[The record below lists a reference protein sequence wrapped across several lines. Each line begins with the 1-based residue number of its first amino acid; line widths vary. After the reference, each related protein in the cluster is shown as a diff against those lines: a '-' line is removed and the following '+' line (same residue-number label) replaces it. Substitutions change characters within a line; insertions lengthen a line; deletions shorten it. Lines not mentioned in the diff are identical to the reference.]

1 MREPVVKR
9 AFQYLV
15 LGLGGIGSAAAY
27 WLARQAG
34 HDVLGLEQFSL
45 GHVQGGSQDH
55 SRIIRLSY
63 HNPFYVNLAKGA
75 YRAWAAVEADSGEQL
90 VYQTGGLDLSPAGSR
105 LPLSDYTD
113 SLTTSAVPFEL
124 LDAVEIMHR
133 WPQWRLP
140 NDVRGLYQTEGGLV
154 AAAKSNAAHQRLA
167 REYGAILQ
175 DNIPVTK
182 IHAAGN
188 EITVVA
194 GGETYTCEK
203 LVIAGGAW
211 TNHLLAHFGLKIN
224 LTVTQEQV
232 TYYASPRLADFAPER
247 FPVWIWLDEP
257 CYYGFPAFGEAGPK
271 IAQDVGGQETTA
283 ESRTFEVNTAAFQ
296 RTDTF
301 LRQHLPTA
309 HGPVITTKTCLYTMP
324 PDRDFVLDTLPE
336 HPNVAVAV
344 GAGHAFK
351 FASLL
356 GKTLSQLAI
365 TGKSEHDL
373 TPFRISRPVLFAE
386 NPVKEFMV

>member
-1 MREPVVKR
+1 MKR
-9 AFQYLV
+9 AFRYLV

-34 HDVLGLEQFSL
+34 GDVLGIEQFPL
-45 GHVQGGSQDH
+45 GHVRGGSQDH

-63 HNPFYVNLAKGA
+63 HTPFYINLAKEA
-75 YRAWAAVEADSGEQL
+75 YRAWTAVEAEANEQL
-90 VYQTGGLDLSPAGSR
+90 VYKTGGLDLSPAGSR
-105 LPLSDYTD
+105 LPLSDYTT
-113 SLTTSAVPFEL
+113 SLTASGVPFEL
-124 LDAVEIMHR
+124 LDAAEIMHR
-133 WPQWRLP
+133 WPQWHLP
-140 NDVRGLYQTEGGLV
+140 DHVTGLYQEESGLV

-167 REYGAILQ
+167 QEHGAILR
-175 DNIPVTK
+175 DNCPVT
-182 IHAAGN
+182 AVFPSQN

-203 LVIAGGAW
+203 LVIASGAW
-211 TNHLLAHFGLKIN
+211 TNQLLAHFGTQIN

-232 TYYASPRLADFAPER
+232 TYYATPHLANFAPER
-247 FPVWIWLDEP
+247 FPIWIWLDEP
-257 CYYGFPAFGEAGPK
+257 CYYGFPVFGEAGAK

-283 ESRTFEVNTAAFQ
+283 ESRTFEVDTAAFH

-309 HGPVITTKTCLYTMP
+309 HGPVIYTKTCLYTMP
-324 PDRDFVLDTLPE
+324 PDRNFVLDTLPE

-356 GKTLSQLAI
+356 GKILSQLAVH
-365 TGKSEHDL
+365 GQADYDL
-373 TPFRISRPVLFAE
+373 SPFSIRRPILFAA

>member
-1 MREPVVKR
+1 MKKR
-9 AFQYLV
+9 AYKHLV
-15 LGLGGIGSAAAY
+15 LGLGGIGSAATY
-27 WLARQAG
+27 WLARQTG
-34 HDVLGLEQFSL
+34 GDVLGLEQFAL
-45 GHVQGGSQDH
+45 GHTRGGSQDH

-63 HNPFYVNLAKGA
+63 HEPHYVNLAKEA

-90 VYQTGGLDLSPAGSR
+90 VYKTGGLDLSPAGSR
-105 LPLSDYTD
+105 LPLSDYTR
-113 SLTTSAVPFEL
+113 SLSAFNIPYDL
-124 LDAVEIMHR
+124 LDAAEIMYR
-133 WPQWRLP
+133 WPQWQLP
-140 NDVRGLYQTEGGLV
+140 DHVTALYQTESGLV
-154 AAAKSNAAHQRLA
+154 AAAKSNATHQKMA
-167 REYGAILQ
+167 REHGATLR
-175 DNIPVTK
+175 DNAPVTE
-182 IHAAGN
+182 IHPSSK

-203 LVIAGGAW
+203 LVIASGAW
-211 TNHLLAHFGLKIN
+211 SNQLLAHFGTKIN

-232 TYYASPRLADFAPER
+232 TYYASPHLNDFSLER
-247 FPVWIWLDEP
+247 FPIWIWLDEP

-283 ESRTFEVNTAAFQ
+283 ESRTFEVDTAAFQ

-309 HGPVITTKTCLYTMP
+309 HGPVIYTKTCLYTMP

-336 HPNVAVAV
+336 HPNVAIAI

-356 GKTLSQLAI
+356 GKILSQLAMS
-365 TGKSEHDL
+365 GKSEFDL
-373 TPFRISRPVLFAE
+373 TPFQFSRPILFAE

>member
-1 MREPVVKR
+1 M
-9 AFQYLV
+9 
-15 LGLGGIGSAAAY
+15 
-27 WLARQAG
+27 
-34 HDVLGLEQFSL
+34 
-45 GHVQGGSQDH
+45 GHVRGGSQDH

-63 HNPFYVNLAKGA
+63 HEPHYVTLAKEA

-90 VYQTGGLDLSPAGSR
+90 VYKTGGLDLSPAGSR
-105 LPLSDYTD
+105 LPLDDYSN
-113 SLTTSAVPFEL
+113 SLTALNIPFEL
-124 LDAVEIMHR
+124 LDAAEIMYR

-140 NDVRGLYQTEGGLV
+140 DHVRGLYQTESGLV
-154 AAAKSNAAHQRLA
+154 AAAKSNAAHQKMA
-167 REYGAILQ
+167 REHGAVLR
-175 DNIPVTK
+175 DNAPVTK

-203 LVIAGGAW
+203 LVIASGAW
-211 TNHLLAHFGLKIN
+211 SNHLLAHFGTKIN

-232 TYYASPRLADFAPER
+232 TYYASPHPADYSLER
-247 FPVWIWLDEP
+247 FPIWIWLDEP

-283 ESRTFEVNTAAFQ
+283 EFRTFELDTAAFQ

-309 HGPVITTKTCLYTMP
+309 HGPVIASKTCLYTMP

-336 HPNVAVAV
+336 HPNVVVAI

-356 GKTLSQLAI
+356 GKILSQLAI
-365 TGKSEHDL
+365 SGKSEFNL
-373 TPFRISRPVLFAE
+373 APFQFSRPILFAE

>member
-1 MREPVVKR
+1 M
-9 AFQYLV
+9 
-15 LGLGGIGSAAAY
+15 
-27 WLARQAG
+27 
-34 HDVLGLEQFSL
+34 GLEQFAL
-45 GHVQGGSQDH
+45 GHARGGSQDH

-63 HNPFYVNLAKGA
+63 HEPHYVNLAKEA

-90 VYQTGGLDLSPAGSR
+90 VYKTGGLDLSPAGSR
-105 LPLSDYTD
+105 LPLSDYTR
-113 SLTTSAVPFEL
+113 SLSAFNIPYDL
-124 LDAVEIMHR
+124 LDAAEIMYR
-133 WPQWRLP
+133 WPQWQLP
-140 NDVRGLYQTEGGLV
+140 DHVTALYQTESGLV
-154 AAAKSNAAHQRLA
+154 AAAKSNATHQKMA
-167 REYGAILQ
+167 REHGATLR
-175 DNIPVTK
+175 DNAPVTE
-182 IHAAGN
+182 IHPSSK

-203 LVIAGGAW
+203 LVIASGAW
-211 TNHLLAHFGLKIN
+211 SNQLLAHFGTKIN

-232 TYYASPRLADFAPER
+232 TYYASPHLNDFSLER
-247 FPVWIWLDEP
+247 FPIWIWLDEP

-283 ESRTFEVNTAAFQ
+283 ESRTFEVDTAAFQ

-309 HGPVITTKTCLYTMP
+309 HGPVIYTKTCLYTMP

-336 HPNVAVAV
+336 HPNVAIAI

-356 GKTLSQLAI
+356 GKILSQLAMS
-365 TGKSEHDL
+365 GKSEFDL
-373 TPFRISRPVLFAE
+373 TPFQFSRPILFAE

>member
-1 MREPVVKR
+1 MQEPVKKR
-9 AFQYLV
+9 TFQYLV

-27 WLARQAG
+27 WLTKLAG
-34 HDVLGLEQFSL
+34 NDVLGLEQFAL
-45 GHVQGGSQDH
+45 GHIRGGSQDH

-63 HNPFYVNLAKGA
+63 HNPFYVNLAKEA

-90 VYQTGGLDLSPAGSR
+90 VYKTGGLDLSPAGSR
-105 LPLSDYTD
+105 LPLSDYTN
-113 SLTTSAVPFEL
+113 SLTALNIPYEL
-124 LDAVEIMHR
+124 LDASEIMRR
-133 WPQWRLP
+133 WPQWQLP
-140 NDVRGLYQTEGGLV
+140 DDVRGLYQAESGLV

-167 REYGAILQ
+167 REYGATLR
-175 DNIPVTK
+175 DDAPVTD
-182 IHAAGN
+182 IHASGN
-188 EITVVA
+188 EISVVA

-203 LVIAGGAW
+203 LVIASGAW
-211 TNHLLAHFGLKIN
+211 SNQLLAHFGLNIN

-232 TYYASPRLADFAPER
+232 TYYASPHLADFALER
-247 FPVWIWLDEP
+247 FPIWIWLDEP

-283 ESRTFEVNTAAFQ
+283 ESRTFAVDTAAFQ

-309 HGPVITTKTCLYTMP
+309 HGPVITSKTCLYTMP

-336 HPNVAVAV
+336 YPNVAVAV

-356 GKTLSQLAI
+356 GKILSQLAI
-365 TGKSEHDL
+365 SGKSEYDL
-373 TPFRISRPVLFAE
+373 TPFQISRPILFAE

>member
-34 HDVLGLEQFSL
+34 SDVLGLEQFSL

-90 VYQTGGLDLSPAGSR
+90 VYKTGGLDLSPAGSR

-113 SLTTSAVPFEL
+113 SLTTSGVPFEM

-211 TNHLLAHFGLKIN
+211 TNNLLTHFGLKIN

-271 IAQDVGGQETTA
+271 IAQDVGGQEATA

>member
-1 MREPVVKR
+1 MREPVRKR

-27 WLARQAG
+27 WLARHSGAN
-34 HDVLGLEQFSL
+34 VLGLEQFPL
-45 GHVQGGSQDH
+45 GHVRGGSQDH

-63 HNPFYVNLAKGA
+63 HNTTYVKLAQAA
-75 YRAWAAVEADSGEQL
+75 YRAWTSVEADANEQL
-90 VYQTGGLDLSPAGSR
+90 VYKTGGLDLSPAGSR
-105 LPLSDYTD
+105 LPLSDYTN
-113 SLTTSAVPFEL
+113 SLTALNIPYEQ
-124 LDAVEIMHR
+124 LDAAEIMHR

-140 NDVRGLYQTEGGLV
+140 DHVTGLYQTESGLV
-154 AAAKSNAAHQRLA
+154 AAAKSNAAHQKMA
-167 REYGAILQ
+167 REYGATLR
-175 DNIPVTK
+175 DEVPVTA
-182 IHAAGN
+182 IYPSGD

-203 LVIAGGAW
+203 LVIASGAW
-211 TNHLLAHFGLKIN
+211 TNQLLAHFGYQIN

-232 TYYASPRLADFAPER
+232 TYYASPHPADFALER
-247 FPVWIWLDEP
+247 FPIWIWLDEP

-283 ESRTFEVNTAAFQ
+283 ESRTFAIDPVAFQ
-296 RTDTF
+296 RTDSF

-309 HGPVITTKTCLYTMP
+309 HGPVITAKTCLYTMP
-324 PDRDFVLDTLPE
+324 PDRDFVLDALPNQ
-336 HPNVAVAV
+336 PNVAVAV

-356 GKTLSQLAI
+356 GKILSQLA
-365 TGKSEHDL
+365 TVGKSEHDL
-373 TPFRISRPVLFAE
+373 SLFQFSRPILFAE

>member
-1 MREPVVKR
+1 MQKPVKKR
-9 AFQYLV
+9 TFQYLV

-34 HDVLGLEQFSL
+34 NDVLGLEQFPL
-45 GHVQGGSQDH
+45 GHLRGGSQDH

-63 HNPFYVNLAKGA
+63 HNPFYVNFAKAA

-90 VYQTGGLDLSPAGSR
+90 VFKTGGLDLSPAGSC
-105 LPLSDYTD
+105 LPLSDYAN
-113 SLTTSAVPFEL
+113 SLATCDIPFEL
-124 LDAVEIMHR
+124 LDAAEIMHR

-140 NDVRGLYQTEGGLV
+140 AHVCGLYQAESGLV

-167 REYGAILQ
+167 KEYGAILQ
-175 DNIPVTK
+175 DNCPVTAVYPA
-182 IHAAGN
+182 HN

-194 GGETYTCEK
+194 GDETYTCEK
-203 LVIAGGAW
+203 LVIAGGALS
-211 TNHLLAHFGLKIN
+211 NKVLAHFGTQIN
-224 LTVTQEQV
+224 LPVTQEQV
-232 TYYASPRLADFAPER
+232 TYYASPHPADFAPER
-247 FPVWIWLDEP
+247 FPIWIWLDEP
-257 CYYGFPAFGEAGPK
+257 CFYGFPAFGEAGPK
-271 IAQDVGGQETTA
+271 IAQDVGGPEVTA
-283 ESRTFEVNTAAFQ
+283 ESRTFAVDTAAFH

-309 HGPVITTKTCLYTMP
+309 HGPVIATKTCLYTMP

-336 HPNVAVAV
+336 HPNVAIAV

-356 GKTLSQLAI
+356 GKILSQLAVA
-365 TGKSEHDL
+365 GKSDYDL
-373 TPFRISRPVLFAE
+373 TPFQISRPILFAE

>member
-1 MREPVVKR
+1 MREPVRKR

-27 WLARQAG
+27 WLAKQAG
-34 HDVLGLEQFSL
+34 DDVLGLEQFSL
-45 GHVQGGSQDH
+45 GHVRGGSQDH

-63 HNPFYVNLAKGA
+63 HNPFYVNLAKEA
-75 YRAWAAVEADSGEQL
+75 YRAWTAVEADANEQL
-90 VYQTGGLDLSPAGSR
+90 VLKTGGLDLSPAGSR
-105 LPLSDYTD
+105 LPLTDYTN
-113 SLTTSAVPFEL
+113 SLTASGVPFEL
-124 LDAVEIMHR
+124 LDAAEIMHR

-140 NDVRGLYQTEGGLV
+140 NHVRGLYQTESGLV
-154 AAAKSNAAHQRLA
+154 AAARSNAAHQRLA
-167 REYGAILQ
+167 REYGAVLR
-175 DNIPVTK
+175 DNAPITK
-182 IHAAGN
+182 IHAADN

-194 GGETYTCEK
+194 GGETYRCEK
-203 LVIAGGAW
+203 LIIASGAW
-211 TNHLLAHFGLKIN
+211 TNQLLAHFGTQIN

-232 TYYASPRLADFAPER
+232 TYYASPHLADFTPER
-247 FPVWIWLDEP
+247 FPIWIWMDEP

-283 ESRTFEVNTAAFQ
+283 ESRTFELDTAAFQ

-301 LRQHLPTA
+301 LRQYLPSA

-324 PDRDFVLDTLPE
+324 PDRDFILDTLPQ
-336 HPNVAVAV
+336 HPNVAIAV

-351 FASLL
+351 FATLL
-356 GKTLSQLAI
+356 GKILSQLA
-365 TGKSEHDL
+365 TQAKSNYDL
-373 TPFRISRPVLFAE
+373 TPFQISRPILFAE

>member
-1 MREPVVKR
+1 MKR
-9 AFQYLV
+9 AFRTLV

-27 WLARQAG
+27 WLARQSG
-34 HDVLGLEQFSL
+34 GDVLGLEQFAL
-45 GHVQGGSQDH
+45 GNVQGGSQDH

-63 HNPFYVNLAKGA
+63 HNTHYVNLAKEA
-75 YRAWAAVEADSGEQL
+75 YHAWAAIEADSGEQL
-90 VYQTGGLDLSPAGSR
+90 VYKTGGIDLSPDGSS

-113 SLTTSAVPFEL
+113 SLTTLNIPYEL
-124 LDAVEIMHR
+124 LDAKEIMHR

-140 NDVRGLYQTEGGLV
+140 DDVRGLYQTESGLV

-167 REYGAILQ
+167 REYGAVLR
-175 DNIPVTK
+175 DNAPVT
-182 IHAAGN
+182 AVYPSSN
-188 EITVVA
+188 EITVIA
-194 GGETYTCEK
+194 GGETHTCEK
-203 LVIAGGAW
+203 LVIASGAW
-211 TNHLLAHFGLKIN
+211 TNHLLAHFGSQIN

-232 TYYASPRLADFAPER
+232 TYYASPHLPDFAPER
-247 FPVWIWLDEP
+247 FPIWIWLDEP

-283 ESRTFEVNTAAFQ
+283 ESRTFEVDRAAFH

-309 HGPVITTKTCLYTMP
+309 HGPVIYTKTCLYTMP

-336 HPNVAVAV
+336 YPNVAVAV

-356 GKTLSQLAI
+356 GKILSQLAFE
-365 TGKSEHDL
+365 GKSEHDL
-373 TPFRISRPVLFAE
+373 TPFQISRPILYAE
-386 NPVKEFMV
+386 NPAKEFMV

>member
-1 MREPVVKR
+1 VREPVVKR

-34 HDVLGLEQFSL
+34 DDVLGLEQFSL
-45 GHVQGGSQDH
+45 GHVRGGSQDH

-63 HNPFYVNLAKGA
+63 HNPFYVNLAKEA
-75 YRAWAAVEADSGEQL
+75 YRAWTAVEADADEQL
-90 VYQTGGLDLSPAGSR
+90 VFKTGGLDLSPAGSR
-105 LPLSDYTD
+105 LPLSDYTN
-113 SLTTSAVPFEL
+113 SLTASSVPFEL
-124 LDAVEIMHR
+124 LDAAEIMHR
-133 WPQWRLP
+133 WPEWHLP
-140 NDVRGLYQTEGGLV
+140 DHVRGLHQTESGLV

-167 REYGAILQ
+167 REYGAVLR
-175 DNIPVTK
+175 DNCPVSG
-182 IHAAGN
+182 IFPSHN
-188 EITVVA
+188 EITVIA

-203 LVIAGGAW
+203 LIIASGAW
-211 TNHLLAHFGLKIN
+211 TNQLLAHFGTQIN

-232 TYYASPRLADFAPER
+232 TYYASPHLADFSPER
-247 FPVWIWLDEP
+247 FPIWIWLDEP
-257 CYYGFPAFGEAGPK
+257 CYYGFPAFGETGPK

-283 ESRTFEVNTAAFQ
+283 ESRTFAVDTAAFQ

-309 HGPVITTKTCLYTMP
+309 HGPIITSKTCLYTMP

-356 GKTLSQLAI
+356 GKILSQLA
-365 TGKSEHDL
+365 TQGRSAYDL
-373 TPFRISRPVLFAE
+373 TPFQISRPILFAE
-386 NPVKEFMV
+386 DPVKEFMV